1 MPLLWRIAFHS
12 GYAQV
17 ITLGTPYGDPRGTAL
32 YSVMGSLNEHEVEEA
47 ALERW
52 VAHTYSGGRLR
63 VPVLA
68 LYSESD
74 GIVGAGIAKCQGDP
88 RYVTNV
94 AVFASHVGFP
104 V

>member
-1 MPLLWRIAFHS
+1 
-12 GYAQV
+12 
-17 ITLGTPYGDPRGTAL
+17 
-32 YSVMGSLNEHEVEEA
+32 
-47 ALERW
+47 LERW
-52 VAHTYSGGRLR
+52 VAHTYRGGKLR

-74 GIVGAGIAKCQGDP
+74 GIVGAGIAKCQGNP

-104 V
+104 FNPVVFAVIANHLVAPDKRWALCRSAHLRSWARVVPAY